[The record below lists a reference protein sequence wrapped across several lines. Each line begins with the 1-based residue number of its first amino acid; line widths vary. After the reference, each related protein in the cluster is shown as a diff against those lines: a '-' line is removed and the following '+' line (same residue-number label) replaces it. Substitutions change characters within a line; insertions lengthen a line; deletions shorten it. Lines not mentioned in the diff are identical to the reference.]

1 MREFFYLLF
10 LTVSLAHATDGDL
23 DASFGSNGDIVLA
36 PNDASLSAYAVAV
49 QSDGGILVAGN
60 RWAFTQPSQQNQAVV
75 WRFLPNGN
83 VDSSFGSHGVSV
95 VAFDSTLLMAV
106 RSLSDGDIL
115 AAGNFGGFGVARF
128 HSDGSLDTQFG
139 TIDSAH
145 K

>member
-23 DASFGSNGDIVLA
+23 DASFGSNGDIVLT

-83 VDSSFGSHGVSV
+83 VDSSFGSNGDCRLRASHRSGIDESLGRRKISSRILFSGPSFSLPT
-95 VAFDSTLLMAV
+95 ALLGK
-106 RSLSDGDIL
+106 S
-115 AAGNFGGFGVARF
+115 N
-128 HSDGSLDTQFG
+128 
-139 TIDSAH
+139 
-145 K
+145 